1 MWYLFEYPL
10 FARCKEG
17 KMGIP
22 IPIGESEPSLRDRV
36 KLQEYEIWVNGDPM
50 TVHCYSMNH
59 ALKLASNLS
68 LTNDDVVKVLFL

>member
-1 MWYLFEYPL
+1 MF
-10 FARCKEG
+10 G
-17 KMGIP
+17 KRMIGMMGVP
-22 IPIGESEPSLRDRV
+22 VPGEFIMSDDPKISLHDWV
-36 KLQEYEIWVNGDPM
+36 KLQEYEIWINGDPM